1 MDVKVGQEGVKGQ
14 MTCMRREAGHV
25 DEEKDAFLGRIKA
38 SSVDLLYFLFQGE
51 E

>member
-25 DEEKDAFLGRIKA
+25 DVEKEIALLLDQGFLCGLA
-38 SSVDLLYFLFQGE
+38 VPPFQGE